1 MFRIRRIYD
10 DHLPV
15 NQAAIAAA
23 RAILESQFSAVSR
36 EEWDA
41 VFATLPNPFKKRL
54 HAVLFVAEKARG
66 GVVGAAVV
74 LRDLEL
80 GFAFL
85 EYMAASAQRTSR
97 GIGGALYETIREDA
111 RAWGAKGLFMECLPD
126 TEALSPE
133 PVMRAENAA
142 RLKFYERYGARP
154 LEGTA
159 YETPLSPEDTNPPV
173 LVFDGLG
180 VTEAPGRAYTKAV
193 VGAILERKYKALC
206 PPAYVKRVLDSFKAD
221 PVPLRAPRYTRPARA
236 PSAPAPRRAAAPV
249 VLTVNAEHEIHHVRE
264 RGYVEAP
271 VRIARIR
278 DELERSGLFEEQK
291 VRHFPDRHV
300 TAVHDAELVQYMER
314 TCAQLEGDRSVYP
327 YVFPIRNQ
335 TRKPTDRTVLAGYYC
350 IDTFTPLHRN
360 AYRAARRATD
370 AALTAADALLAGHRL
385 AYALVR
391 PPGHHSER
399 RAFGGFCYLNH
410 NAIAAQYLCAHGK
423 VAILDLDYHHG
434 NGQQDIFYARD
445 DVLTVSLHGDPK
457 FAYPYFTGF
466 ADEVG
471 VGTGEGFN
479 LNLPLPEHLD
489 PPGYLKALQRALQR
503 IEDFGP
509 RFLVVALG
517 LDTAK
522 GDPTGTWAHRPD
534 DFRRLGVEVGRQGRP
549 TVVVQEGGYKTRT
562 LGLNAR
568 RFFEGLAEGSRV

>member
-23 RAILESQFSAVSR
+23 RAILRAQFAAVP
-36 EEWDA
+36 EAEWDA
-41 VFATLPNPFKKRL
+41 VFASLPNPFKKKL
-54 HAVLFVAEKARG
+54 HAVLFVAERG
-66 GVVGAAVV
+66 RSGVVGAALV
-74 LRDLEL
+74 LRDPEL
-80 GFAFL
+80 RFALL
-85 EYMAASAQRTSR
+85 EYMAASTQLTSR

-111 RAWGAKGLFMECLPD
+111 RASGALGLFMECLPD

-133 PVMRAENAA
+133 PALRAENQA
-142 RLKFYERYGARP
+142 RLRFYERYGARP
-154 LEGTA
+154 LAGTA
-159 YETPLSPEDTNPPV
+159 YETPLSPQDSNPPL

-180 VTEAPGRAYTKAV
+180 VTEAPPRAYVKAV
-193 VGAILERKYKALC
+193 VKAILERKYKALC
-206 PPAYVKRVLDSFKAD
+206 PPEYVKMVLDSIRTD
-221 PVPLRAPRYTRPARA
+221 PVALRPRRYTPARA
-236 PSAPAPRRAAAPV
+236 PAAPRVTGERVA
-249 VLTVNAEHEIHHVRE
+249 LTVNAEHEIHHVRE

-271 VRIARIR
+271 VRISRIR
-278 DELERSGLFEEQK
+278 EELDRSGLFAEQK
-291 VRHFPDRHV
+291 VRHFPDKHV
-300 TAVHDAELVQYMER
+300 TAVHDPELVRYMER
-314 TCAQLEGDRSVYP
+314 TCASLRGDRSVYP

-335 TRKPTDRTVLAGYYC
+335 TRKPADRTVLAGYYC
-350 IDTFTPLHRN
+350 IDTFTPLHSN
-360 AYRAARRATD
+360 AYRAARRSTD
-370 AALTAADALLAGHRL
+370 AALTAADALLGGTRL

-410 NAIAAQYLCAHGK
+410 NAIAANYLAGLGK
-423 VAILDLDYHHG
+423 VAILDIDYHHG
-434 NGQQDIFYARD
+434 NGQQDIFYARS

-471 VGTGEGFN
+471 EGAGEGFN
-479 LNLPLPEHLD
+479 LNVPLAEHLD
-489 PPGYLKALQRALQR
+489 PAGYLQALQRALRR
-503 IEDFGP
+503 IDAFDP

-534 DFRRLGVEVGRQGRP
+534 DFRRLGEELGRLGRP
-549 TVVVQEGGYKTRT
+549 TLVVQEGGYKTRT
-562 LGLNAR
+562 LGVNAR
-568 RFFEGLAEGSRV
+568 RFFEGLVQGSRW

>member
-15 NQAAIAAA
+15 NQAAVKAA
-23 RAILESQFSAVSR
+23 REILKSQFAAVPDP
-36 EEWDA
+36 EWDA
-41 VFATLPNPFKKRL
+41 VFASLPNPFKKKL
-54 HAVLFVAEKARG
+54 HAVVFVAEKARG

-74 LRDLEL
+74 LRDPEIK
-80 GFAFL
+80 FAFL
-85 EYMAASAQRTSR
+85 EYMAASSQLTSR

-126 TEALSPE
+126 TEALSPN
-133 PVMRAENAA
+133 PALRAENQA

-154 LEGTA
+154 LAGTA
-159 YETPLSPEDTNPPV
+159 YETPLSPQDTDPPL

-180 VTEAPGRAYTKAV
+180 VTEAPPRAYVKAV

-206 PPAYVKRVLDSFKAD
+206 PPAYVKMVLDSIRAD
-221 PVPLRAPRYTRPARA
+221 PVPLRAPRYT
-236 PSAPAPRRAAAPV
+236 APRTPAAAKRV
-249 VLTVNAEHEIHHVRE
+249 AERIVLTVNAEHEIHHVRE

-271 VRIARIR
+271 VRISRIKE
-278 DELERSGLFEEQK
+278 ELERSGLFAEQK
-291 VRHFPDRHV
+291 VKHFGDKHV
-300 TAVHDAELVQYMER
+300 IAVHDPELVTYMER
-314 TCAQLEGDRSVYP
+314 TCAQLEGDKSVYP
-327 YVFPIRNQ
+327 YVFPIRNHA
-335 TRKPTDRTVLAGYYC
+335 RKPTDRTVLAGYYC
-350 IDTFTPLHRN
+350 IDTFTPLHKN

-370 AALTAADALLAGHRL
+370 AALTAAEALLGGHRL

-410 NAIAAQYLCAHGK
+410 NAIAANLLAANGR

-434 NGQQDIFYARD
+434 NGQQDIFYARR

-466 ADEVG
+466 ADETG
-471 VGTGEGFN
+471 EGEGEGFN

-503 IEDFGP
+503 IEAFDP
-509 RFLVVALG
+509 RFLVLALG
-517 LDTAK
+517 LDTAR
-522 GDPTGTWAHRPD
+522 GDPTGTWAHRPE
-534 DFRRLGVEVGRQGRP
+534 DFRRLGVEVGRLGRP

-568 RFFEGLAEGSRV
+568 RFFEGLAEGSRW